1 MDSININNCYDRQ
14 LFVKRIDMT
23 EKDKKLRNKIGKKA
37 YREKWEKEM
46 NEFLAK
52 LRKKNGTTEY

>member
-1 MDSININNCYDRQ
+1 
-14 LFVKRIDMT
+14 MT

-52 LRKKNGTTEY
+52 LRKKNGQTEY

>member
-14 LFVKRIDMT
+14 LFVKRINMT
-23 EKDKKLRNKIGKKA
+23 E
-37 YREKWEKEM
+37 REKWEKEM

-52 LRKKNGTTEY
+52 LRKKNGQTQY